1 MSEQANIENSV
12 YTFNFSIATGTSKPT
27 DGRGT
32 SITKGDIALLT
43 IVDDLTPN
51 GYSGY
56 VKFKNPSNILSHIGM
71 GGASNKNSMWFNI
84 DIKSND
90 FKTKNTDDTAIKA
103 TVQLRDSRDK
113 SSGVDGETAFSFS
126 EIHVSQLSQNNV
138 EAAHPWLQKSKTIGE
153 AIVNSIIYGG
163 GNGSLTGGT
172 TKTEGTPAMVP
183 GIITNGDTYYDV
195 VVNKLYNLLYYNEHG
210 PGLLRFEN
218 KNSKRVVE
226 LSAIGE
232 FTKNFIK
239 AFESKQNLAKY
250 VSDSFTLAPFEPN
263 NTKTFRESV
272 IEKYNI
278 VKPKY
283 EELLREK
290 WVSYT
295 MTQHTASDITTTKNN
310 TFTYTNLKSEFEQ
323 IVCGGKKSN
332 LPERTDLGDKD
343 VRYKS
348 FQCQFSV
355 NDENLNVAALKT
367 AVFKSFIYDN
377 TKIKFRVP
385 GIPHRKP
392 GFFIAINDT
401 QKRGGDTEL
410 AGFWYVISVL
420 HIFENETYT
429 NEIEAVK
436 FFTLR

>member
-1 MSEQANIENSV
+1 MSEQANIENSI
-12 YTFNFSIATGTSKPT
+12 YTFNFSIATGTTKPT

-32 SITKGDIALLT
+32 SITKGDIVFLT

-51 GYSGY
+51 GYTGY
-56 VKFKNPSNILSHIGM
+56 VKFKNQSNILSHIGM
-71 GGASNKNSMWFNI
+71 GGARNKNNIWFNI

-90 FKTKNTDDTAIKA
+90 FQTKNTDDTAIKA
-103 TVQLRDSRDK
+103 TVQLRDSRDQAV
-113 SSGVDGETAFSFS
+113 GINGDAAFSFS
-126 EIHVSQLSQNNV
+126 EIHVSQLQQNNV

-153 AIVNSIIYGG
+153 AIVESIIYGCANGTLRG
-163 GNGSLTGGT
+163 GV
-172 TKTEGTPAMVP
+172 TKTQGTPGMVL
-183 GIITNGDTYYDV
+183 GIISNGDTYYDV
-195 VVNKLYNLLYYNEHG
+195 AAKKLYSLLYYNEHG

-226 LSAIGE
+226 LTAIGE

-250 VSDSFTLAPFEPN
+250 VSDSFTIAPHEPN
-263 NTKTFRESV
+263 NSKTFRESV
-272 IEKYNI
+272 IENYNI
-278 VKPKY
+278 IKPKY

-290 WVSYT
+290 WVNYT
-295 MTQHTASDITTTKNN
+295 ITQHTASDITTTKNN
-310 TFTYTNLKSEFEQ
+310 TFTYENLKKEFEQ
-323 IVCGGKKSN
+323 VVCGGKKSN
-332 LPERTDLGDKD
+332 LPERTDLGTKD

-348 FQCQFSV
+348 FTGQFSV
-355 NDENLNVAALKT
+355 NDENLNVAALK
-367 AVFKSFIYDN
+367 ASVFKSFIYDN

-392 GFFIAINDT
+392 GYFIAINDV

-429 NEIEAVK
+429 NEIEAVR
-436 FFTLR
+436 FFTIR